1 VSLLVV
7 GMSHRTAPVRV
18 LERVA
23 VSGEDAGKLLDELM
37 KSPNLA
43 EAMLLSTC
51 NRVEVY
57 AVVET
62 FHGGMAEV
70 IAALARHAGTDTAG
84 LSDHL
89 YVHYAGAAVEH
100 AFSVAAGLDSMVV
113 GESQILGQL
122 RAAYAFAAETG
133 AAGRTLHEL
142 AQQALRVGKRVHAET
157 DVDSA
162 GGSLVA
168 EALADAA
175 VALGGT
181 GWRCSG
187 GPTVPGSP
195 AVPTPPTVPDGLAG
209 RRTVLVGAGSM
220 GGLAAAHLRR
230 ARVAS
235 LTVVNRSLPAA
246 QRLASAVIADGIPA
260 SAAGLADL
268 GTVLADAD
276 LVVSC
281 TGSIGV
287 VIDGETV
294 RHART
299 GADHPLVVCDLGLPR
314 DVAPEVGLLPG
325 VTVIDLATL
334 QERLSGR
341 PGGCDVAS
349 ARAIVTDEVAT
360 FLAAQ
365 RSAMVTPTVTAL
377 RKHAAEVAAA
387 ELLRLESRLPD
398 LDGTVRAEF
407 ANTVRRVVD
416 KLLHTPTVRIKELA
430 AGPGGHAYADAL
442 RTLFDLDP
450 AAPAALSR
458 PGPVSPTVPSAEAT
472 PAGDGERR

>member
-23 VSGEDAGKLLDELM
+23 VSGEDIGKLLAALM

-57 AVVET
+57 TVVET

-70 IAALARHAGTDTAG
+70 IAALAQHAGTDTAG
-84 LSDHL
+84 LADHL

-157 DVDSA
+157 GIDFA
-162 GGSLVA
+162 GSSVVA

-175 VALGGT
+175 LALGGA
-181 GWRCSG
+181 GWGHRD
-187 GPTVPGSP
+187 
-195 AVPTPPTVPDGLAG
+195 APDGLAG
-209 RRTVLVGAGSM
+209 RRAVLVGAGSM

-246 QRLASAVIADGIPA
+246 QRLASAAIAEGIPA
-260 SAAGLADL
+260 CAAGLDDL

-281 TGSIGV
+281 TGSIGA

-294 RHART
+294 RHVRAT
-299 GADHPLVVCDLGLPR
+299 TDHPLVVCDLGLPR
-314 DVAPEVGLLPG
+314 DVAPEVGQLPS

-341 PGGCDVAS
+341 PGGPGGSAVAS
-349 ARAIVTDEVAT
+349 AQAIVSDEVAA

-377 RKHAAEVAAA
+377 RQLATEVAAA

-398 LDGTVRAEF
+398 LDGRVRAEF

-430 AGPGGHAYADAL
+430 AGPGGQTYADAL
-442 RTLFDLDP
+442 RKLFDLDP
-450 AAPAALSR
+450 AVPAALSR
-458 PGPVSPTVPSAEAT
+458 PGPSAPAAPPAGVSPAETT
-472 PAGDGERR
+472 PIGDGERR